1 MLHKWPI
8 AASQTEPVL
17 DNSRSLES
25 CLNYIL
31 CSVSISRREQSN
43 IALSQPILTKDSLSP
58 FGRPTGWKPVWKLQK
73 ALVRITL
80 CFEIYSR
87 SDMPV
92 NAMLIPGPRHLQLM
106 FTMYI
111 DTWSGS
117 LWKHVCQMLYCL
129 ICFQTSI
136 MATGELCLWLATLSL
151 PPDARI
157 KVCRQKRPGTSSYK
171 RSLFTMC
178 KSLQQAYPPT
188 AGSGEWALA
197 FNQPSFFSSVSLFAS
212 SDQLRTIIFALPQ
225 PRQIVQQGNGVEQT
239 RSLAEEYCRVP
250 SSHRGTWHPTAHAE
264 IQPCFRCSHCNL
276 PAQYILAYDWRRD

>member
-1 MLHKWPI
+1 
-8 AASQTEPVL
+8 
-17 DNSRSLES
+17 
-25 CLNYIL
+25 
-31 CSVSISRREQSN
+31 
-43 IALSQPILTKDSLSP
+43 
-58 FGRPTGWKPVWKLQK
+58 
-73 ALVRITL
+73 
-80 CFEIYSR
+80 
-87 SDMPV
+87 MPV

-117 LWKHVCQMLYCL
+117 LWKHACQMLYCL

-151 PPDARI
+151 PPDVRV

-197 FNQPSFFSSVSLFAS
+197 FNQPSFFLRSPFLPRPINWEQSSLLCPSLARLCSKATAS
-212 SDQLRTIIFALPQ
+212 SRRAAWPRSTAECRQAIAALGTRQLTQKSNLAFGVRIVTCQRSIYWFMIGDVTKKVYAACSTIIVSFDQWELL
-225 PRQIVQQGNGVEQT
+225 VLG
-239 RSLAEEYCRVP
+239 L
-250 SSHRGTWHPTAHAE
+250 
-264 IQPCFRCSHCNL
+264 IQ
-276 PAQYILAYDWRRD
+276 W